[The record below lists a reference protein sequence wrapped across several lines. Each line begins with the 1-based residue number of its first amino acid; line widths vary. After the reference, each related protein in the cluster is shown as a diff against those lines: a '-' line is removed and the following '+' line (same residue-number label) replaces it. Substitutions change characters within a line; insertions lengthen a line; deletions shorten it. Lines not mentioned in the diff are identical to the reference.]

1 MGGTRRGGENPVV
14 EMVRARR
21 RRSAK
26 LERLVKKMSLEP
38 VENTTTVN
46 SGRIL
51 GVGHDNYVPFITV
64 LLDDDYPDGMPDGEK
79 YPEGIPEN
87 TTNRNIFQQRPA
99 HGVPS
104 GNNKR
109 KRESEI
115 MLDYERVST
124 TKRKQID
131 YQ

>member
-1 MGGTRRGGENPVV
+1 
-14 EMVRARR
+14 
-21 RRSAK
+21 
-26 LERLVKKMSLEP
+26 MSLEP
-38 VENTTTVN
+38 VENTKTFD
-46 SGRIL
+46 SGRIQ
-51 GVGHDNYVPFITV
+51 GVGRDNYVHFITV

-79 YPEGIPEN
+79 YPEGIPDDICLEN
-87 TTNRNIFQQRPA
+87 TANRNMFQQRPA
-99 HGVPS
+99 HGVPLIS

-124 TKRKQID
+124 TKRKRID